1 VRDTVLEMGVRGR
14 DNGFMEEPSSF
25 VEKRLYCQGCFYP
38 VRGKAYFL
46 RVSRW
51 ASAGNKGLP
60 ALVKNA
66 SAVFRNRFIH
76 EGCPAVKRFHGPCQ
90 EFPVSAPMGSFL
102 SSFSCFQA
110 LPSSGPVS
118 MHII

>member
-25 VEKRLYCQGCFYP
+25 VEKRLYCQGCFHP

-51 ASAGNKGLP
+51 ASARNKGLP
-60 ALVKNA
+60 ALVKMPPLYSGTGSSMKA
-66 SAVFRNRFIH
+66 ARPQSGFMALVRNI
-76 EGCPAVKRFHGPCQ
+76 P
-90 EFPVSAPMGSFL
+90 
-102 SSFSCFQA
+102 
-110 LPSSGPVS
+110 
-118 MHII
+118 